1 MNAMFPEN
9 GAVRPSPTLQFV
21 VYAAQWP
28 RVNKKV
34 PILPKRAILTLRY
47 ADKLILLE
55 ANKKVIFIIPDSF
68 TTFNSL
74 RNYGTIVAHDTGKFT
89 KKT

>member
-9 GAVRPSPTLQFV
+9 GAVRPSPTMQFI

-34 PILPKRAILTLRY
+34 PIGPKGLLTLRY

-55 ANKKVIFIIPDSF
+55 ANKKVILIIPDSQA
-68 TTFNSL
+68 TFNSL
-74 RNYGTIVAHDTGKFT
+74 RNHGTIVAHSIGKFT
-89 KKT
+89 KRT